1 VTPTGPPGPP
11 VGLVLGSMLAPERI
25 AETARLAERL
35 GYGEVWLSED
45 AFFTGGISGVTAAL
59 AATERIPVGLGVV
72 SAMTRHPA
80 LLAMELATVARMHPG
95 RLRPGIGLGVPG
107 WLRQM
112 GLWPRSQL
120 TAIRECL
127 TAVRRLLAGE
137 EVTDE
142 GASFQFRSVRL
153 TYPLAEPLPIYM
165 GVVGPRMLR
174 LSGEIADGN
183 VLSVLAGLDYV
194 RWAKEQIA
202 AGAAEAGRPGPRPLT
217 LFALFSV
224 DRDGQRARDAVRGA
238 MAFYLADDPRNALT
252 EVYGVADELVEL
264 AAGGVDRLA
273 RELPAPW
280 IEDLAIAGDPD
291 ECARKLRGYLDAG
304 VDSIALVPV
313 PADRARE
320 MVELAASRVLPA
332 VG

>member
-1 VTPTGPPGPP
+1 MTP
-11 VGLVLGSMLAPERI
+11 VGLVLGSMLPPERI

-45 AFFTGGISGVTAAL
+45 AFFTGGISGATAAL

-80 LLAMELATVARMHPG
+80 LLAMELATVARMYPG
-95 RLRPGIGLGVPG
+95 RLRPGIGLGVPA

-127 TAVRRLLAGE
+127 TAVRRLLSGE
-137 EVTDE
+137 EVSDE
-142 GASFQFRSVRL
+142 GASFAFRGVRL
-153 TYPLAEPLPIYM
+153 TYPLDEPPPIYM

-183 VLSVLAGLDYV
+183 VLSVLASLEYV
-194 RWAKEQIA
+194 RWAKGQIA
-202 AGAAEAGRPGPRPLT
+202 AGAGETLRPRPLT

-224 DRDGQRARDAVRGA
+224 DRDGQRARDAVRDA

-252 EVYGVADELVEL
+252 EVYGIADQLAEL
-264 AAGGVDRLA
+264 ASDGVERLA
-273 RELPAPW
+273 ERLPARW
-280 IEDLAIAGDPD
+280 IEDLAIAGNPE
-291 ECARKLRGYLDAG
+291 ECTLKLRRYLDAG
-304 VDSIALVPV
+304 VDSVALVPI
-313 PADRARE
+313 PAERARE
-320 MVELAASRVLPA
+320 AVELAASSVLPA
-332 VG
+332 LS

>member
-1 VTPTGPPGPP
+1 MPSAADRPP
-11 VGLVLGSMLAPERI
+11 VGLVLGSMLPPERI

-45 AFFTGGISGVTAAL
+45 AFFTGGISGATAAL

-80 LLAMELATVARMHPG
+80 LLAMELATLARMHPG
-95 RLRPGIGLGVPG
+95 RLRPGIGLGVPA

-137 EVTDE
+137 EVSDE
-142 GASFQFRSVRL
+142 GASFAFRGVRL
-153 TYPLAEPLPIYM
+153 TYPLPEPLPIYM
-165 GVVGPRMLR
+165 GVVGPKMLR

-183 VLSVLAGLDYV
+183 VLSVLAGLEYV

-202 AGAAEAGRPGPRPLT
+202 AGAAEAGRSGRRPLT

-224 DRDGQRARDAVRGA
+224 DRNGRRARDAVRDA

-252 EVYGVADELVEL
+252 EVYGIADELVQL
-264 AAGGVDRLA
+264 APGGVERLA
-273 RELPAPW
+273 GRLPAQW
-280 IEDLAIAGDPD
+280 VEDLAIAGDPD
-291 ECARKLRGYLDAG
+291 ECALKLLRYLDAG
-304 VDSIALVPV
+304 VDSVALVPV
-313 PADRARE
+313 PAERARE
-320 MVELAASRVLPA
+320 AVELAASRVLPA
-332 VG
+332 VC